1 MPTSVDLSAIP
12 STNSFEDIEIPQI
25 LSPEGEPSP
34 YFLLNEITPDIQREI
49 DFIDAIQQG
58 ANRKARREAT
68 DKAMIG
74 LQCCEKTIKRKLK
87 QLQLSGV
94 TGLGAGRKNKG
105 QFVIS
110 KQWFDFIISTYRWGQ
125 KFGSR
130 TNRNQV
136 HKHLIALTSKGKK
149 LRGKDYEEKFK
160 NYPEVLEDLVAGKHP
175 SCPTVYKVIKCYL
188 AQEER
193 RVRHPGSPAERQIVQ
208 TTDGIL
214 VLTHSNQVWQIDHT
228 KLDVLIVDENGEVI
242 GRPCLTL
249 VMDSYSGCVVG
260 FYLGLEA
267 AGSHE
272 VALALRHA
280 MLPKEY
286 GPEYELTEKWYV
298 YGIPDYVVTDRAREF
313 KSEHM
318 KLVSLQLG
326 FQRRLRAF
334 PSAGGLIETIFD
346 KINKELLSK
355 LPGYTGS
362 CVEERPPEAEKSA
375 CITIQELE
383 ILLVRYF
390 VDHYNRHTYGRGLAQ
405 PRIERWQTSL
415 LLDPEELD
423 ERQLDI
429 CLLKVTRRKVE
440 KYGCVNFQNLVYQGE
455 CLAGY
460 QGEYICL
467 RYDQRNVIRLIAY
480 TYSNNGLPGEYI
492 GIVEAR
498 DAEIQ
503 RLSLAALKWRKK
515 KFREQESK
523 IDQTALL
530 SERLILDNFIE
541 TKRKSKRRRRKKAHE
556 ERAQETNQ
564 SKVVELF
571 PQSQTP
577 EESPQQDLNTAAPAS
592 LPEETVIESS
602 DPVSPLSISPET
614 VTEPSSQPK
623 STDHNPAN
631 TTKRS
636 RRGIQDWGEFIN
648 SSW

>member
-1 MPTSVDLSAIP
+1 MQNTLDLSAV
-12 STNSFEDIEIPQI
+12 SNTNSFEDIEVPTII
-25 LSPEGEPSP
+25 SSEGEQLP
-34 YFLLNEITPDIQREI
+34 YFLLNELTPDIQREI
-49 DFIDAIQQG
+49 DFIDAIQQ
-58 ANRKARREAT
+58 ATNRKARREAI
-68 DKAMIG
+68 DKAVIG
-74 LQCCEKTIKRKLK
+74 LQCCERTIKNKLK
-87 QLQLSGV
+87 KLQSYGV
-94 TGLGAGRKNKG
+94 TSLAAGRKNKG
-105 QFVIS
+105 QFVIP
-110 KQWFDFIISTYRWGQ
+110 KQWFDFIVSIYKWGQ
-125 KFGSR
+125 KDGSR
-130 TNRNQV
+130 MNRSQV
-136 HKHLIALTSKGKK
+136 HQHLVTLTSEGEK
-149 LRGKDYEEKFK
+149 LRGQNYKERFKD
-160 NYPEVLEDLVAGKHP
+160 YPEVLEDLATGKHP
-175 SCPTVYKVIKCYL
+175 SCPTVHKVIKCYL

-208 TTDGIL
+208 TTDDIL

-228 KLDVLIVDENGEVI
+228 KLDIFIVDENSEVI

-346 KINKELLSK
+346 KINKELLSM

-362 CVEERPPEAEKSA
+362 CVEERPPEAENSA
-375 CITIQELE
+375 CVTIQELE

-429 CLLKVTRRKVE
+429 CLLKVLRRKVE
-440 KYGCVNFQNLVYQGE
+440 KYGCVRFQDLVYQGE

-480 TYSNNGLPGEYI
+480 TYSKNGLPGEYI

-498 DAEIQ
+498 DAEI
-503 RLSLAALKWRKK
+503 RLLSLAGLKWRKK
-515 KFREQESK
+515 KLLEQENE

-530 SERLILDNFIE
+530 RERFMLNNFVE
-541 TKRKSKRRRRKKAHE
+541 TKRKSKRRRRKNAHE
-556 ERAQETNQ
+556 DRAQQTNQ
-564 SKVVELF
+564 SKVDELF
-571 PQSQTP
+571 PQSQPP
-577 EESPQQDLNTAAPAS
+577 EESIPQDLNTAAPAS
-592 LPEETVIESS
+592 LQEETVIESS

-614 VTEPSSQPK
+614 VAEPSSQPK

-636 RRGIQDWGEFIN
+636 RRGIQDWGEFLN